1 MNASIKNLKKEI
13 RQIRKK
19 LDQLAK
25 CRMRYRQLQKKMLHL
40 KLENKRFKKELETKL
55 NFNLYRINKILTP
68 PPKTFITS
76 SSPQHIFQRLSKRYV
91 KQGIMLT
98 PMDLW
103 SMAKKQKAVCALS
116 GRSLKSNISID
127 HIIPKSKGGTNDK
140 SNIRLVNLDVNVAR
154 GNKSDSE
161 FINLCQSVV
170 NYNNIK
176 Q

>member
-1 MNASIKNLKKEI
+1 
-13 RQIRKK
+13 
-19 LDQLAK
+19 
-25 CRMRYRQLQKKMLHL
+25 
-40 KLENKRFKKELETKL
+40 
-55 NFNLYRINKILTP
+55 
-68 PPKTFITS
+68 
-76 SSPQHIFQRLSKRYV
+76 
-91 KQGIMLT
+91 
-98 PMDLW
+98 
-103 SMAKKQKAVCALS
+103 MAKKQKAVCALS